1 MVEIREED
9 KMSEEEFDNYIWG
22 EIMEEESKFFKENLR
37 INNRILKAIG
47 NHLGEEYLEDL
58 KYCIKDCN
66 ISEGVYE
73 FSKKPIGNLQKEDYG
88 KIKYMWVDQHG
99 PVVDAD
105 DFYGTISI
113 ELKPYKYLILS
124 Y

>member
-1 MVEIREED
+1 MVEIIEED
-9 KMSEEEFDNYIWG
+9 KMSEEEFNDYIWG
-22 EIMEEESKFFKENLR
+22 EIMEEENKFFDETRR

-47 NHLGEEYLEDL
+47 NQLGEEFLEDL
-58 KYCIKDCN
+58 KYCIKDCE
-66 ISEGVYE
+66 ISQGSYG
-73 FSKKPIGNLQKEDYG
+73 FSKKPIGNFQKEDYG

-99 PVVDAD
+99 PVIDAD